1 MIAGQAR
8 GEVDRHCSRGGGW
21 LAAGRRG
28 VSGLYV
34 HICVENFFKSL
45 KFMTKR
51 YFFMTS
57 LKKDKA

>member
-34 HICVENFFKSL
+34 HIGVS
-45 KFMTKR
+45 
-51 YFFMTS
+51 S
-57 LKKDKA
+57 QGG